1 MLVSMPAERGASSQ
15 RRNTDKLKTSG
26 LPVRDK
32 DEQMERNCKETK
44 ERLILK
50 AKRQVL
56 KTVETNKQN
65 LVKIKSI

>member
-1 MLVSMPAERGASSQ
+1 MFVSMPTERGASSQ
-15 RRNTDKLKTSG
+15 RRNTGKLKPSG

-44 ERLILK
+44 ELLILK

-56 KTVETNKQN
+56 KRVETNKKN